1 MMRSMEVEVSVAL
14 NFVISY
20 LYTKLPRRRVDMFAE
35 ELDRAVRKK
44 FEGHWYPDQ
53 PFKGS
58 AFRCIKVSGE
68 KVDPVM
74 ETAAAMSGL
83 DIDEVK
89 DNLPLDLSVWIDPN
103 EVSYRIG
110 EKGVV
115 KLLFSKKNLASSGAS
130 HASDEGSLDGL
141 DSEVQSAN
149 RGFNPD
155 AQCFR
160 PIDSLS
166 SSLSNLSM
174 SPSPTGNLFHPQPHT
189 SGISVSR
196 TSYLSRSSQMNTGF
210 TAASFAQ
217 TKFGSTKLKTQAKRP
232 TRLSPTELGA
242 YMRQKSSVQMPMGN
256 GVPSFG
262 PTIASLLPSPGSAR
276 APPLTRA
283 TSLSPRDPRVDLLEY
298 QQRLMYLQH
307 HQQQQPQP
315 AQLPSPGTLSSPSMG
330 GGSLAD
336 IYSSFGQQ
344 QQQQAQP
351 AVPQGAQPPA
361 SASLMGSMG
370 GGNVNHVNDALAN
383 PICSSLNT
391 TLQQL
396 QQQQLMQQQK
406 QHNDFLQQLSP
417 PPHPQHQ
424 DQPQPL
430 QPQQSLQ
437 TPQVPQSFGLGL
449 SNMSANLSTSGGVGE
464 VGGAAGS
471 LGPFLQNTTP
481 SPDDS
486 KAFLDGL
493 NLSSLPPYQNLQHLL
508 VAN

>member
-1 MMRSMEVEVSVAL
+1 MARSMDIEVSVAL

-20 LYTKLPRRRVDMFAE
+20 LYSKLPRRRVDMFGE
-35 ELDRAVRKK
+35 ELEKAVRKK
-44 FEGHWYPDQ
+44 FEGHWYPEK

-58 AFRCIKVSGE
+58 AYRCIKASGE

-115 KLLFSKKNLASSGAS
+115 KLLYSNKNNLNSSSAS

-141 DSEVQSAN
+141 DSEIQSAN

-174 SPSPTGNLFHPQPHT
+174 SPSPTGNIYNPQPNGGQGVQAPT
-189 SGISVSR
+189 PAPVSR
-196 TSYLSRSSQMNTGF
+196 TSYLNRSSLMNTGF
-210 TAASFAQ
+210 TAATFAQ

-232 TRLSPTELGA
+232 TRLSPTEFSA
-242 YMRQKSSVQMPMGN
+242 YMRQKGSMHMPLP
-256 GVPSFG
+256 GVPNYG
-262 PTIASLLPSPGSAR
+262 PAIASLLPSPGSAR
-276 APPLTRA
+276 APPIPRTN
-283 TSLSPRDPRVDLLEY
+283 SLSPRDPRLDLLEY
-298 QQRLMYLQH
+298 QQRLMYMQ
-307 HQQQQPQP
+307 HQQQQQQQ
-315 AQLPSPGTLSSPSMG
+315 QLPSPSGLPSPPMG
-330 GGSLAD
+330 GGSLGD
-336 IYSSFGQQ
+336 LYGTYSPQQSQQ
-344 QQQQAQP
+344 Q
-351 AVPQGAQPPA
+351 
-361 SASLMGSMG
+361 SASSLLGGLGGS
-370 GGNVNHVNDALAN
+370 HSDLLSN
-383 PICSSLNT
+383 PISSSLNI

-396 QQQQLMQQQK
+396 QQQQLQQQLQQQQLQQQQLSQQQQQQQPQEFLNHQLPQQPQQK
-406 QHNDFLQQLSP
+406 QHLQQP
-417 PPHPQHQ
+417 EEQQQHPH
-424 DQPQPL
+424 
-430 QPQQSLQ
+430 S
-437 TPQVPQSFGLGL
+437 SGLGL
-449 SNMSANLSTSGGVGE
+449 SAISANPSNTSSR
-464 VGGAAGS
+464 A
-471 LGPFLQNTTP
+471 PFLQNNATTP
-481 SPDDS
+481 SPDEN

-493 NLSSLPPYQNLQHLL
+493 NLNTLPPYQNLQHLL

>member
-1 MMRSMEVEVSVAL
+1 MARSMDIEVSVAL

-20 LYTKLPRRRVDMFAE
+20 LYSKLPRRRVDMFGE
-35 ELDRAVRKK
+35 ELEKAVRKK
-44 FEGHWYPDQ
+44 FEGHWYPEK

-115 KLLFSKKNLASSGAS
+115 KLLYSNKNNVTSSGAS
-130 HASDEGSLDGL
+130 HISDEGSLDGL

-149 RGFNPD
+149 KGFNPD

-174 SPSPTGNLFHPQPHT
+174 SPSPTGNLYNPQPNG
-189 SGISVSR
+189 GIQAPAPAPVTR
-196 TSYLSRSSQMNTGF
+196 TSYLNRSSQSNTGF
-210 TAASFAQ
+210 TAATFAQ

-232 TRLSPTELGA
+232 TRLSPTEFGA
-242 YMRQKSSVQMPMGN
+242 YMRQKGTMQMPLT
-256 GVPSFG
+256 GVPNYG
-262 PTIASLLPSPGSAR
+262 PAIASLLPSPGSAR
-276 APPLTRA
+276 APPHARTN
-283 TSLSPRDPRVDLLEY
+283 SLSPRDPRLDLLEY
-298 QQRLMYLQH
+298 QQRLMYMQ
-307 HQQQQPQP
+307 HQQQQQ
-315 AQLPSPGTLSSPSMG
+315 QLPSPGGLPSSPQQN
-330 GGSLAD
+330 GGSLGD
-336 IYSSFGQQ
+336 LYGSFTQQ
-344 QQQQAQP
+344 QQQQQQP
-351 AVPQGAQPPA
+351 A
-361 SASLMGSMG
+361 SSLLSGLGGS
-370 GGNVNHVNDALAN
+370 HSDLLAN

-396 QQQQLMQQQK
+396 QQQQLQQQLQQQQQQLQ
-406 QHNDFLQQLSP
+406 QHQQLPQQQAQQQEYLQQQLSSP
-417 PPHPQHQ
+417 P
-424 DQPQPL
+424 
-430 QPQQSLQ
+430 QPQQQ
-437 TPQVPQSFGLGL
+437 QPDQQQQQQNFGLGL
-449 SNMSANLSTSGGVGE
+449 STISANPSNSTNSSR
-464 VGGAAGS
+464 A
-471 LGPFLQNTTP
+471 PFLQNTP
-481 SPDDS
+481 SPEEN
-486 KAFLDGL
+486 KAFLDGFNL
-493 NLSSLPPYQNLQHLL
+493 NSLPPYQNLQHLL